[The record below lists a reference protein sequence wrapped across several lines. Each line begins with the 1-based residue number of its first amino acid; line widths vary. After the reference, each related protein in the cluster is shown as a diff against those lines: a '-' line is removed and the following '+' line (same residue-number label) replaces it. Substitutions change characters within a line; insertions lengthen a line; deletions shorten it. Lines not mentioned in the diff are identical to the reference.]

1 MHPVCEIW
9 NLPNFHNI
17 HFLSNRQQQK
27 KYILSISAYTYM
39 NSTDLFFYLFVATV
53 TDLDFTSADLLGK
66 VDVLHVAQK
75 GGRVAE

>member
-1 MHPVCEIW
+1 
-9 NLPNFHNI
+9 
-17 HFLSNRQQQK
+17 
-27 KYILSISAYTYM
+27 M